1 MKKHPSPFLGPVVQR
16 GLLIIAFL
24 TAGIA
29 AAAESMKK
37 TFNLPAGA
45 AGETL
50 KQFAAQAGRE
60 IVFAPEAIGTVQTK
74 AVQGELTPPEA
85 LNLMLADTGL
95 AASQDPK
102 TRAFAVRRGEAD
114 PNAPR
119 VAPLKRDDRPQT
131 TAPAASDQPIQL
143 SPFEVTVDNK
153 GYYGAN
159 AMSGTRLNTRLEDL
173 PSAISVVTKE
183 QMQDFALLDL
193 NDIFAMEVSTEGTSN
208 YTDLSFTNGATG
220 IDSDFTSTNPVGANR
235 IRGIAPANM
244 AFGNFETS
252 GRVPV
257 DPIDIDAVEI
267 SRGPNTSV
275 FGMGKGSGTVNSV
288 PAAARLAQNSTELV
302 MRVDNREGWRTS
314 LDVNRV
320 LKKDVAALRFSGVL
334 QREGYPQ
341 KPSGMDTRR
350 LNGMIKLRPFKTTTL
365 SATFNRYDSHGNRPL
380 SGPIREG
387 LTAWLQAGAP
397 TWDPITTTAKINGV
411 TVGTF
416 ATATPAYF
424 QQPPTRF
431 QAFIDR
437 DTPAYLGLA
446 RGTAT
451 TPSTQTQAQ
460 RLMISNVDPT
470 GVLSLQPLLVRSPVA
485 TGKDLVDW
493 STQNPAAMNHYRN
506 ESQTSLLTLQQGV
519 FDTRRQSLNL
529 ELAVFGEHNESYTSA
544 PLGATGGTVNFASAL
559 MIDVNERLLDGRP
572 NPFFKRPYMDIPNPI
587 VRTSAVDNRTYRGQ
601 LAYKLDLRNEP
612 NAWRWLGLHQLS
624 GYGEYKDFGYRT
636 YAYRQ
641 AVVDDHAWIPA
652 GTRRAASYNFSH
664 RYYVGDAQGYNM
676 DYTPVRL
683 ASGQN
688 TLHWGNSLT
697 GAYNHEPVTLA
708 DATNN
713 ATKDQTLVKSVGGL
727 VQSYFF
733 HDRLVTTLGIR
744 RDERSGRTGLVVFA
758 PDGNTVDY
766 QDFDQ
771 WSGSPWVAQG
781 GTTTTAGGVFKVA
794 RWLSVHGNKSY
805 SFQPGALTYSVYR
818 KPLPSPSGEGTD
830 FGFTLNLLE
839 GKLNIRVNR
848 YQTLQLNS
856 TSSSSGTLLGFA
868 GRLDFIDTPVA
879 ETTYNLQAR
888 ATGWVRDAAAAR
900 GVTLS
905 DAQVLQQVADIMKL
919 PVDYLTQRAPGNQSA
934 LDDLKARGTEVEIN
948 YNPNGFITTKLN
960 VAQQEAFNSGVAA
973 EVVQWVA
980 ERLPVWQ
987 SVVDPTTGQL
997 WWNSNYT
1004 GIPRQVYEA
1013 NIAAQLRLIHAAA
1026 GKSRPQ
1032 VRKYR
1037 ANFAGNFRL
1046 SGITDHSILRNF
1058 TVGGGLRWEDR
1069 GAIGY
1074 WGVQKL
1080 PAIITDL
1087 DVNRPIWDSAR
1098 LYADA
1103 FVSYRT
1109 RVWNKVRTTFQLNVR
1124 NFTEGGRLQPV
1135 YANPDGSIAAYR
1147 TIDPR
1152 LFVFT
1157 ATFNF

>member
-1 MKKHPSPFLGPVVQR
+1 MTHKPVGR
-16 GLLIIAFL
+16 LLLLAGWL
-24 TAGIA
+24 TAAISA
-29 AAAESMKK
+29 LADEA
-37 TFNLPAGA
+37 TRNFNVPAGPA
-45 AGETL
+45 RETL
-50 KQFAAQAGRE
+50 KRFASQAQVEVLFPSENTLAVQTNAVAGKLTPQAALTALLAHTGLRADRDSRSGA
-60 IVFAPEAIGTVQTK
+60 FAIRPEAPG
-74 AVQGELTPPEA
+74 
-85 LNLMLADTGL
+85 
-95 AASQDPK
+95 
-102 TRAFAVRRGEAD
+102 
-114 PNAPR
+114 PNVPR
-119 VAPLKRDDRPQT
+119 VAAATSDRP
-131 TAPAASDQPIQL
+131 PANAENERDGPIQL

-159 AMSGTRLNTRLEDL
+159 AMSGTRLNTKLEDL

-208 YTDLSFTNGATG
+208 YTDLSSTNASTG
-220 IDSDFTSTNPVGANR
+220 INSDFTSTNPEGANR
-235 IRGIAPANM
+235 IRGIAAANM

-252 GRVPV
+252 GRVPI
-257 DPIDIDAVEI
+257 DPIDIDAIEI

-288 PAAARLAQNSTELV
+288 PASARLASDSAEFA
-302 MRVDNREGWRTS
+302 MRADNRDGWRTS

-320 LKKDVAALRFSGVL
+320 LKKDVVALRFSTVF
-334 QREGYPQ
+334 QRDGFPQ

-350 LNGMIKLRPFKTTTL
+350 LNGMIKVRPFKTTTL

-387 LTAWLQAGAP
+387 VTSWLQVGAP
-397 TWDPITTTAKINGV
+397 TWDPITMTAKINGV
-411 TVGTF
+411 TTGPF
-416 ATATPAYF
+416 ATAASTPIYF
-424 QQPPTRF
+424 QLPAVRL
-431 QAFIDR
+431 QAYTDR
-437 DTPAYLGLA
+437 NTLAYLGLA

-451 TPSTQTQAQ
+451 TPTTQTQVQ
-460 RLMISNVDPT
+460 RLVMSSIDPT
-470 GVLSLQPLLVRSPVA
+470 GLLSLQPLLLRSPVA

-493 STQNPAAMNHYRN
+493 STQNPAAMNFYRN
-506 ESQTSLLTLQQGV
+506 ASQTSLISLQQGV
-519 FDTRRQSLNL
+519 FDTQRQSLNL
-529 ELAVFGEHNESYTSA
+529 ELGVFSEHNESLTSA
-544 PLGATGGTVNFASAL
+544 PLGATGGTIIFDSAL
-559 MIDVNERLLDGRP
+559 FVDMNERLLDGRP
-572 NPFFKRPYMDIPNPI
+572 NPYFLRPYLSFQNPI

-612 NAWRWLGLHQLS
+612 GARRWLGLHQVS
-624 GYGEYKDFGYRT
+624 AYGEYKDFGYRT
-636 YAYRQ
+636 YAYRK
-641 AVVDDHAWIPA
+641 AIVDDHGWIPA
-652 GTRRAASYNFSH
+652 GTRRSANYNFSH

-676 DYTPVRL
+676 DYAPTML
-683 ASGQN
+683 ESGQH
-688 TLHWGNSLT
+688 TLHWGNALT
-697 GAYNHEPVTLA
+697 GAFNHEPVTLA
-708 DATNN
+708 DSTNN
-713 ATKDQTLVKSVGGL
+713 VTKDQTLVKSVGGL
-727 VQSYFF
+727 VQSSFF
-733 HDRLVTTLGIR
+733 HDRLVTTFGLR
-744 RDERSGRTGLVVFA
+744 HDERSGRTGLVVFA

-766 QDFDQ
+766 RELDQ
-771 WSGSPWVAQG
+771 WAGSPWVAQG
-781 GTTTTAGGVFKVA
+781 GTTTTAGGVYKVF
-794 RWLSVHGNKSY
+794 RWLSLHGNKSY

-818 KPLPSPSGEGTD
+818 EPLPSPSGEGTD

-856 TSSSSGTLLGFA
+856 TSSSSGSILGFA

-879 ETTYNLQAR
+879 ETGYNLQAR
-888 ATGWVRDAAAAR
+888 ATGWVKAAAAAS

-905 DAQVLQQVADIMKL
+905 EEQTLQQVADIMKL
-919 PVDYLTQRAPGNQSA
+919 PVSYLTQRAPGTNSA
-934 LDDLKARGTEVEIN
+934 LDDLKARGSEIEVN
-948 YNPNGFITTKLN
+948 YNPTGFVTVKLN

-997 WWNSNYT
+997 WWTSNYT
-1004 GIPRQVYEA
+1004 GVPRTVYEGNVA
-1013 NIAAQLRLIHAAA
+1013 TQLRLIQAAE

-1037 ANFAGNFRL
+1037 ANFAGNLRL

-1058 TVGGGLRWEDR
+1058 TVGGALRWEDR

-1074 WGVQKL
+1074 GGVQTL

-1087 DVNRPIWDSAR
+1087 DVNRPIWDSSH

-1103 FVSYRT
+1103 FVTYRM
-1109 RVWNKVRTTFQLNVR
+1109 RMWKKVRTTLQLNVR
-1124 NFTEGGRLQPV
+1124 NVTEGGRLQPA

-1157 ATFNF
+1157 TTFSF